1 MAFVHVTWAFVPFTR
16 SHHDEQLEAGK
27 FVPTFGRGSI
37 VHGAL
42 ACKKPAD
49 VFGEKLAEEG
59 IEQNAATA
67 SSLQA

>member
-1 MAFVHVTWAFVPFTR
+1 MTWALVPLTR

-27 FVPTFGRGSI
+27 FLRTFGRGSI

-42 ACKKPAD
+42 AFKKPAD

-67 SSLQA
+67 SYLQA